1 MKYRSRAAIWK
12 QLRLWTLA
20 QSQYKHNCGG
30 FIRRNNSA
38 ALSEGNQTP
47 LLLGSAADV
56 LVGGTIQNLPGIM
69 KHESDQ
75 GRLQAAGCRRCYF
88 CHLYVWFWCVNLYW
102 ATTTWI
108 NIVGCFFSC
117 VANEVTADKG
127 DNSAIC
133 TGENG
138 LWKRGC
144 VRLMEL
150 NAQDLETTEHYFEV
164 IGPSSGRKNH
174 STAEKD

>member
-1 MKYRSRAAIWK
+1 MKYRSQAAIWK
-12 QLRLWTLA
+12 QLSLWTLA

-75 GRLQAAGCRRCYF
+75 GRLQAAG
-88 CHLYVWFWCVNLYW
+88 
-102 ATTTWI
+102 
-108 NIVGCFFSC
+108 
-117 VANEVTADKG
+117 VAISVTYMSG
-127 DNSAIC
+127 FGVLIY
-133 TGENG
+133 TE
-138 LWKRGC
+138 
-144 VRLMEL
+144 
-150 NAQDLETTEHYFEV
+150 QQQLE
-164 IGPSSGRKNH
+164 
-174 STAEKD
+174 